1 MVRGA
6 EQWESTDGRELMA
19 APKALLPLGEAVLE
33 RMVRAV
39 EKVRERLRKVTAA
52 LEAGGVPYAV
62 IGGNAVA
69 AWVARVD
76 EAAVRNTADV
86 DLLMRRADLDRA
98 RAVLEKAGFF
108 YHETLD
114 VHRFLDSP
122 TASAREA
129 VHVLFAGEKVQADYL
144 APTPDISESQS
155 GGAFSL
161 LNLEALVRMKLT
173 SFRLKDQV
181 HLQDLIGV
189 GLIDATWPA
198 RFSPE
203 LGARL
208 QQILDNPN
216 G

>member
-1 MVRGA
+1 MEEVR
-6 EQWESTDGRELMA
+6 QR
-19 APKALLPLGEAVLE
+19 LL
-33 RMVRAV
+33 R
-39 EKVRERLRKVTAA
+39 VTAA
-52 LEAGGVPYAV
+52 LESGRIAYAV

-69 AWVARVD
+69 SWVGSID
-76 EAAVRNTADV
+76 KAAVRMTQDV
-86 DLLMRRADLDRA
+86 DLLIRRADLDRA

-114 VHRFLDSP
+114 VHMFLDSP
-122 TASAREA
+122 TASARDA

-144 APTPDISESQS
+144 APTPDVSESQA
-155 GGAFSL
+155 GEQFRV

-198 RFSPE
+198 RFPGE

-208 QQILDNPN
+208 QQVLDNPN